1 MTAPAAQAP
10 SESWGLVVGGV
21 RVRVRVVVARLAWN
35 MGKWIAQ
42 LVSLSAKSAT
52 QPAARCPVED
62 LRPM

>member
-1 MTAPAAQAP
+1 MGSGVAGWRMPVAEFDGNCA
-10 SESWGLVVGGV
+10 GLEI
-21 RVRVRVVVARLAWN
+21 ARLAWH

-42 LVSLSAKSAT
+42 LVSLTAKSAT